1 MLVDNYVIKLWLYCT
16 KLPIKIALYPLF
28 DWIRSPSG
36 GEIVNCTAA
45 AI

>member
-28 DWIRSPSG
+28 DWILFSTWRG
-36 GEIVNCTAA
+36 DKAVAA
-45 AI
+45 E